1 MKPNNDIF
9 YAMSHGV
16 NRAVLKKNTE
26 DERVFFLDKL
36 VKKIPKIKYDFYGFA
51 NKQPIWGEEF
61 NNALIN
67 SKMGLNLSRGKPTK
81 YYSSNRIASIMGN
94 GLLTFIDERTKID
107 DFFNNNEIILYSN
120 MSDLAEKILYYTK
133 NDKIRKKIAQNG
145 KNKYFKLF
153 NEKKTAKYVIDRSFG
168 N

>member
-1 MKPNNDIF
+1 
-9 YAMSHGV
+9 
-16 NRAVLKKNTE
+16 
-26 DERVFFLDKL
+26 
-36 VKKIPKIKYDFYGFA
+36 
-51 NKQPIWGEEF
+51 
-61 NNALIN
+61 
-67 SKMGLNLSRGKPTK
+67 
-81 YYSSNRIASIMGN
+81 MGN

-153 NEKKTAKYVIDRSFG
+153 NEKKTAKYIIDRSFG

>member
-1 MKPNNDIF
+1 
-9 YAMSHGV
+9 
-16 NRAVLKKNTE
+16 
-26 DERVFFLDKL
+26 
-36 VKKIPKIKYDFYGFA
+36 
-51 NKQPIWGEEF
+51 
-61 NNALIN
+61 
-67 SKMGLNLSRGKPTK
+67 MGLNLSRGKPTK

-107 DFFNNNEIILYSN
+107 DFFNDNEIILYSN
-120 MSDLAEKILYYTK
+120 MSDLSEKILYYKK

-153 NEKKTAKYVIDRSFG
+153 NEKKTAKHIIDRSFG